1 VGVNR
6 QRLIVGVH
14 VLVALGLGGL
24 GIVRLVGGDPIGGGI
39 NVATAAFIVAVG
51 VFVARRE

>member
-1 VGVNR
+1 MGVNR